1 MLASDAADR
10 AALSAEALGLERD
23 GCALWTGGHPDEAF
37 AGAELVVV
45 SPGVPLTLP
54 ALVRVRARGVPIVG
68 ELELAWR
75 AMEADVIAITGTNG
89 KTTTTALTGELLRA
103 QVRPVL
109 VGGNIGTPLSEH
121 ALDFPAD
128 GIVVAESS
136 SFQLESTALFRPR
149 VAAVLN
155 ITPDHLDRHGSFE
168 RYVEA
173 KARILANQTEADC
186 AVLNADDP
194 GAAALAA
201 RVRGRVLWFSRLR
214 QDDPRRLRR
223 RGLDR
228 RAAQRARRAH
238 LPGDGRRAA
247 RRPQRRERARG
258 DRLRAVDGDGARGH
272 PAGHRRVSRRR
283 PPDRA
288 RPRRTRGVAYYNDS
302 KGTNVDSTIKA
313 LESFTEPVVLI
324 AGGKGKGQDF
334 APARPGGA
342 RARAPRRPDR
352 GGPRA
357 APRSARRG
365 RAPSSRTPRSMEAAV
380 LAARAA
386 ARPGDVVLLSPACAS
401 FDMFDNFEHRGD
413 VFKAAVMRLSRLMP
427 RKLTP
432 DLWLFALVVVLV
444 SVGVVMVYSASAIVA
459 AERFHDPFFFLKKQ
473 LFWAVAG
480 FGCLWMAMRLDYRR
494 LERVVTPLLVVSF
507 VLLVLVLVPPFG
519 QEINGTRRWFRSGP
533 VSFQPVELAKFALV
547 LYLASFLTRRQ
558 EVVKSFSQG
567 LLPLLMIAGLMA
579 GLTVIQPDLGN
590 SLALIILTLALAYLA
605 GARPLHMGAIAAAAL
620 PVVVVLVAMKPYR
633 WRRMVAFMNPWDDPQ
648 GSGFQI
654 IQSFLA
660 LGSGGWLGLGLG
672 ESKQKLFYL
681 PEPYTD
687 FIFAII
693 GEELGLV
700 GAVARGRAL
709 RAAHLA
715 RPAHRA
721 AGAGC
726 LRQLPGARAHD
737 HAGDPDPREPRRR
750 HGRPAHQG
758 PAAALHLLRRLGAAH
773 DHVLGGR
780 PAQHLP
786 ARGATGA
793 EPCSRNTSRSTSW
806 ASAASA

>member
-1 MLASDAADR
+1 M
-10 AALSAEALGLERD
+10 
-23 GCALWTGGHPDEAF
+23 
-37 AGAELVVV
+37 V

-75 AMEADVIAITGTNG
+75 AMEAEVIAITGTNG

-109 VGGNIGTPLSEH
+109 VGGNIGTPLSEQ

-155 ITPDHLDRHGSFE
+155 ITPDHLDRHGSLE

-214 QDDPRRLRR
+214 RDILGVFVDEGWIVARLNGHVERICPVTDLALRGAHNVENVLAATACVLWTGMAPEAIR
-223 RGLDR
+223 RGIAAFR
-228 RAAQRARRAH
+228 GVAHRIEHVRADA
-238 LPGDGRRAA
+238 
-247 RRPQRRERARG
+247 
-258 DRLRAVDGDGARGH
+258 
-272 PAGHRRVSRRR
+272 
-283 PPDRA
+283 
-288 RPRRTRGVAYYNDS
+288 GVAYYNDS

-334 APARPGGA
+334 APLT
-342 RARAPRRPDR
+342 
-352 GGPRA
+352 RA
-357 APRSARRG
+357 ARG
-365 RAPSSRTPRSMEAAV
+365 RVRHAVLIGVDRAQLRGPLTLAGAVVEDAGSMEAAV
-380 LAARAA
+380 RAARAA

-413 VFKAAVMRLSRLMP
+413 VFKAAVMRLARLMP

-459 AERFHDPFFFLKKQ
+459 AERFHDPFFFLRKQ

-507 VLLVLVLVPPFG
+507 ALLVLVLVPPFG

-590 SLALIILTLALAYLA
+590 SLDPHHPDDGARVPGGGSALAHGGRRRRRLA
-605 GARPLHMGAIAAAAL
+605 RGGRARRDEAVPLAAHGRLHESVGRPAGQRLSDHPVVPGPRVGRLARARAGGIEAEALLPARAVHRLHLRDHRGGARPRGRRSSWSRSSRCSSGAACASGSGRRMPSAATW
-620 PVVVVLVAMKPYR
+620 R
-633 WRRMVAFMNPWDDPQ
+633 SGSRSCWRR
-648 GSGFQI
+648 
-654 IQSFLA
+654 
-660 LGSGGWLGLGLG
+660 
-672 ESKQKLFYL
+672 
-681 PEPYTD
+681 
-687 FIFAII
+687 
-693 GEELGLV
+693 
-700 GAVARGRAL
+700 
-709 RAAHLA
+709 
-715 RPAHRA
+715 RP
-721 AGAGC
+721 
-726 LRQLPGARAHD
+726 
-737 HAGDPDPREPRRR
+737 
-750 HGRPAHQG
+750 
-758 PAAALHLLRRLGAAH
+758 
-773 DHVLGGR
+773 
-780 PAQHLP
+780 
-786 ARGATGA
+786 
-793 EPCSRNTSRSTSW
+793 S
-806 ASAASA
+806 